1 MHWCAD
7 FPGPAIAFGQSA
19 PTIKTLVVS
28 TTESDFFILF
38 FWIFVF
44 FDFWII
50 NCILSKCPNNQ
61 NFGCQHN
68 QIWFFNFGFQDFFWT
83 SSCIWSKCSDDQ
95 NFACRKQP
103 KLNQNCAEYQPRRH
117 NFKHI
122 QNILFSTMY
131 ICCVWRNVIVF
142 AGLGLN
148 GLGSI
153 SKWNQIHN
161 QLENAKID
169 LLLRSLFW
177 MDKVS
182 WRKNSLQKML
192 TNANLEFFSVEK
204 SDFTFW
210 RWLLEILRKCC
221 KINF

>member
-7 FPGPAIAFGQSA
+7 FSGPAIAFGQSA
-19 PTIKTLVVS
+19 PTIKTLAVS
-28 TTESDFFILF
+28 TTESDLVILY

-44 FDFWII
+44 LDFWTS
-50 NCILSKCPNNQ
+50 NCIWSKCPDNQ

-68 QIWFFNFGFQDFFWT
+68 QIGFLILDFRIFFGPAVTFCHSAPTIKTLIVSTTKSDLLILDFRIFWT

-117 NFKHI
+117 NFKHK

-153 SKWNQIHN
+153 SK
-161 QLENAKID
+161 
-169 LLLRSLFW
+169 
-177 MDKVS
+177 
-182 WRKNSLQKML
+182 
-192 TNANLEFFSVEK
+192 
-204 SDFTFW
+204 
-210 RWLLEILRKCC
+210 
-221 KINF
+221 